1 MFCENM
7 FVKKLALLGVAIA
20 VLSAPP
26 ALAQKQYGPGTSD
39 TEIKIGQTIAYS
51 GPASAYGTLGKV
63 EAAYFKWLNE
73 TKGGINGRK
82 ITFISRDDGYS
93 PPKAVEN
100 VRGLVE
106 SDEVALIFGVLG
118 TPLNMAIRPYL
129 NKQGVPQLFVAA
141 GSSALNDPAHF
152 PWTMGWQPNLRDEA
166 KFYARHLLAHN
177 PKPKVGV
184 LYQNDDFGKDLL
196 NGLKEG
202 LGEDADKMIVSAQN
216 FQSTDPTIDSQM
228 VILQNS
234 GADAL
239 FLFTY
244 AKQAAQAISK
254 MSDLKWK
261 PETYLHLGA
270 ASVGA
275 TFKPAGLDKSIGIM
289 SAGFMKDV
297 TDPKW
302 ANDPDVKT
310 WTEWMKANMPGADLN
325 DSLTAAGYSFA
336 QTLEQ
341 VLRQCGDNLTREN
354 IMKQAANLHDFRV
367 GLLLP
372 NSRINTSPTD
382 LPRRHLY
389 AAAAL
394 QRRQLGRREVG
405 LRVPSATCALARLR
419 GRADQAS
426 RNDSKS
432 YSLPALKA
440 ALGTVRT
447 RLFARWPFI
456 QRTPGADE
464 RRGTAPADIMK
475 ASINRSKSPSD
486 GFPIQFLAIP
496 QRMV

>member
-1 MFCENM
+1 MP
-7 FVKKLALLGVAIA
+7 VRRIALLAATLALLAA
-20 VLSAPP
+20 TP
-26 ALAQKQYGPGTSD
+26 ALSQKQYGPGVSD

-73 TKGGINGRK
+73 AKGGVNGRK
-82 ITFISRDDGYS
+82 ITFISRDDAYS

-100 VRGLVE
+100 VRSLVE
-106 SDEVALIFGVLG
+106 GDEVALVFGVLG

-166 KFYARHLLAHN
+166 KFYAKNLLAHN
-177 PKPKVGV
+177 AKPKIGV

-234 GADAL
+234 GAEAL

-254 MSDLKWK
+254 MSDLNWK

-275 TFKPAGLDKSIGIM
+275 NFKPAGLDKSTGIL

-302 ANDPDVKT
+302 ADDPDVKT
-310 WTEWMKANMPGADLN
+310 WLAWMKDNLPMADIN
-325 DSLTAAGYSFA
+325 DSLNVAGYAYA

-341 VLRQCGDNLTREN
+341 VLRQAGDDLTREN
-354 IMKQAANLHDFRV
+354 IMKQAASLKDFRL

-372 NSRINTSPTD
+372 GSLINTSPTD
-382 LPRRHLY
+382 YRVIRY
-389 AAAAL
+389 MKL
-394 QRRQLGRREVG
+394 QRFNG
-405 LRVPSATCALARLR
+405 
-419 GRADQAS
+419 
-426 RNDSKS
+426 KS
-432 YSLPALKA
+432 WDF
-440 ALGTVRT
+440 V
-447 RLFARWPFI
+447 
-456 QRTPGADE
+456 D
-464 RRGTAPADIMK
+464 
-475 ASINRSKSPSD
+475 
-486 GFPIQFLAIP
+486 
-496 QRMV
+496 

>member
-1 MFCENM
+1 M
-7 FVKKLALLGVAIA
+7 FVIRIVLLGAAVATLLA
-20 VLSAPP
+20 QP
-26 ALAQKQYGPGTSD
+26 ASAQKQYGPGVSD
-39 TEIKIGQTIAYS
+39 TEIKVGQTIAYS

-63 EAAYFKWLNE
+63 EGAYFKWLNE
-73 TKGGINGRK
+73 AKGGINGRK
-82 ITFISRDDGYS
+82 ITFISRDDAYS

-100 VRGLVE
+100 VRSLVE
-106 SDEVALIFGVLG
+106 GDEVALIFGVLG

-152 PWTMGWQPNLRDEA
+152 PWSMGWQPNLRDEA
-166 KFYARHLLAHN
+166 KFYAKNLLAHN
-177 PKPKVGV
+177 SKPRIGV

-202 LGEDADKMIVSAQN
+202 LGEDADKMIISAQN
-216 FQSTDPTIDSQM
+216 FQASDPTIDSQM

-244 AKQAAQAISK
+244 ARQAAQAISK
-254 MSDLKWK
+254 MYDLKWK

-275 TFKPAGLDKSIGIM
+275 TFKPAGLDKSTGIM

-302 ANDPDVKT
+302 GEDADVKT
-310 WTEWMKANMPGADLN
+310 WHAWMKENLPSADVN

-341 VLRQCGDNLTREN
+341 VLKQCGDNLTREN
-354 IMKQAANLHDFRV
+354 IMKQAASLKEFRV

-372 NSRINTSPTD
+372 ASRINTSATD
-382 LPRRHLY
+382 YRVVTY
-389 AAAAL
+389 MQL
-394 QRRQLGRREVG
+394 QRFNG
-405 LRVPSATCALARLR
+405 
-419 GRADQAS
+419 AS
-426 RNDSKS
+426 WDDVK
-432 YSLPALKA
+432 
-440 ALGTVRT
+440 
-447 RLFARWPFI
+447 
-456 QRTPGADE
+456 
-464 RRGTAPADIMK
+464 
-475 ASINRSKSPSD
+475 
-486 GFPIQFLAIP
+486 
-496 QRMV
+496 

>member
-1 MFCENM
+1 MS
-7 FVKKLALLGVAIA
+7 VRRTILLGAALL
-20 VLSAPP
+20 LLAPP
-26 ALAQKQYGPGTSD
+26 ALAEKQYGPGVSD
-39 TEIKIGQTIAYS
+39 SEIKVGQTIAYS

-63 EAAYFKWLNE
+63 EAAYFKWLND

-93 PPKAVEN
+93 PAKAVEN
-100 VRGLVE
+100 ARSLVE
-106 SDEVALIFGVLG
+106 GDEVALMFGVLG

-166 KFYARHLLAHN
+166 RFYAKHLLAHN
-177 PKPKVGV
+177 PTPKVAV

-202 LGEDADKMIVSAQN
+202 LGEGSDKMIVGAQN
-216 FQSTDPTIDSQM
+216 FQPTDPTIDSQM

-254 MSDLKWK
+254 MYDLKWK

-275 TFKPAGLDKSIGIM
+275 TFRPAGLDKSVGIM

-302 ANDPDVKT
+302 AADPDVKT
-310 WTEWMKANMPGADLN
+310 WTGWMKANMPGADLN

-341 VLRQCGDNLTREN
+341 VLKQCGDNLTREN
-354 IMKQAANLHDFRV
+354 IMKQAASLHDFRV

-372 NSRINTSPTD
+372 DSRINTS
-382 LPRRHLY
+382 
-389 AAAAL
+389 AADYRVITYMQL
-394 QRRQLGRREVG
+394 QRFNG
-405 LRVPSATCALARLR
+405 
-419 GRADQAS
+419 AS
-426 RNDSKS
+426 WDDVK
-432 YSLPALKA
+432 
-440 ALGTVRT
+440 
-447 RLFARWPFI
+447 
-456 QRTPGADE
+456 
-464 RRGTAPADIMK
+464 
-475 ASINRSKSPSD
+475 
-486 GFPIQFLAIP
+486 
-496 QRMV
+496 